1 MLKIGL
7 TGGIGTGK
15 STVAKMFASKGVPV
29 YDSDIRAKKLMSS
42 DQDLVKELTA
52 TFGDDVFV
60 NRELNKSYLSSIV
73 FNSYIELKKLNDIVH
88 PFVAKDFQK
97 WSSSQNSEFIIKEA
111 AILFESGAYL
121 NVDKIILVSCPLS
134 VRIQRVSQR
143 DGISEEEIMKRVNN
157 QMMQTEKAAL
167 SDYIIDNKY
176 SLESLKKQ
184 VEEVHSS
191 IISFL

>member
-29 YDSDIRAKKLMSS
+29 YDSDVRAKRLMSY
-42 DQDLVKELTA
+42 DQGLVKELIA

-60 NRELNKSYLSSIV
+60 NRELNRSYLSSIV

-88 PFVAKDFQK
+88 PFVAKDFKK
-97 WSSSQNSEFIIKEA
+97 WSSSQNSKFIIKEA